1 MRHVE
6 AEILSVADNVAD
18 AIRSHGRQPVAS
30 ALNLSHAELD
40 ALLQDAR
47 QLTVA
52 ELFVCARELGVRASS
67 LLDAEALLD

>member
-1 MRHVE
+1 M
-6 AEILSVADNVAD
+6 
-18 AIRSHGRQPVAS
+18 AS